1 MSGQRGSGDSARGGA
16 EQGSG
21 SGGGSGSGSSSGSGG
36 GFGHLVVE
44 RSGGIGG
51 FLLVW
56 DIDID
61 ESEHREEIG
70 PRVAELPWSSDGEAQ
85 AATAES
91 APASTGADR
100 YDYVIESRFGFVR
113 FGEAEMPGEWKSL
126 VDDVRAIVKPERRA
140 PGSN

>member
-1 MSGQRGSGDSARGGA
+1 MSGQRGSGDSARDGA
-16 EQGSG
+16 ERGSG
-21 SGGGSGSGSSSGSGG
+21 SGGSGSDSGSGSGG

-70 PRVAELPWSSDGEAQ
+70 PRVAELPWSSDGKAQ

>member
-1 MSGQRGSGDSARGGA
+1 MSGQRGSGDSARDGA
-16 EQGSG
+16 ERGSG
-21 SGGGSGSGSSSGSGG
+21 SGGSGSDSGSGSGG

-70 PRVAELPWSSDGEAQ
+70 PRVAELPWSSDGKAQ

-140 PGSN
+140 PGAN